1 MTQERPA
8 MFALPAYK
16 RAALLA
22 LQAAKP
28 SPASL
33 SRRYTHICLPHPANI
48 HAQRAAMST
57 AIVLPQLPDWVEQH
71 VKALY
76 AAKTAESFDQ
86 AFDSFISEKA
96 TIRLNGKDM
105 SRDEYKKMIQ
115 GEITGDVGS
124 EVTFNDIVSVPAEGG
139 AETIGVTSSTRY
151 VGLSFKAVV
160 YGRFFIFAQRQS
172 STVNSSLNV
181 VVTGDIPR
189 PHQIGRGGAFDGR
202 RVTVLDEILTD
213 EANKIVPPTAGGA

>member
-1 MTQERPA
+1 
-8 MFALPAYK
+8 
-16 RAALLA
+16 
-22 LQAAKP
+22 
-28 SPASL
+28 
-33 SRRYTHICLPHPANI
+33 
-48 HAQRAAMST
+48 MST
-57 AIVLPQLPDWVEQH
+57 AIVLPQLPDWVQQH

-76 AAKTAESFDQ
+76 AAKTPEAFGQ

-96 TIRLNGKDM
+96 TIRFNGKDV

-124 EVTFNDIVSVPAEGG
+124 EVTFNDTVSVPAEGG
-139 AETIGVTSSTRY
+139 AETIGTGS

-181 VVTGDIPR
+181 VY
-189 PHQIGRGGAFDGR
+189 
-202 RVTVLDEILTD
+202 
-213 EANKIVPPTAGGA
+213 VPFPLSRFVSPSNLSRIA